1 MRRRSLLQAL
11 VVGSGALALDPLLH
25 IAATQA
31 RSASKVLVLVD
42 LQGGNDGL
50 NTLAPIGD
58 ARYQRARPTLA
69 LGPDAPLLG
78 RGLALHPSLAPLLPL
93 WTERRLSFALGVGW
107 PEPSRS
113 HFKAAD
119 QWATGR
125 DNGLGAG
132 WLARAFADHQGGGPL
147 VSLDGAGSAA
157 MEGGSPLA
165 LQITM
170 AEMEAWKPSRFEP
183 SLEVDSV
190 VLRKMLELEVDS
202 RRVLAELHSL
212 LAPLPPRLALPRGRF
227 GQQVALALRLIGSG
241 ICPPVLHL
249 ALGGFDTHARQAER
263 HANVLQRLAQGLL
276 AFEAGLKLFSKRPEV
291 TLLAVSEFGRRLQ
304 ENGSRGTDHGS
315 ASVALL
321 YGDGLPSPFLGH
333 YPDLGRLDGRGDLIP
348 TLQPSTLYVHVLKG
362 FEGVKN

>member
-1 MRRRSLLQAL
+1 MKRRSLFQAL
-11 VVGSGALALDPLLH
+11 VVGSGALALSPLLH
-25 IAATQA
+25 IAATQV
-31 RSASKVLVLVD
+31 RSPRKVLIIMD
-42 LQGGNDGL
+42 LRGGNDGL

-69 LGPDAPLLG
+69 LGSDAPLVD
-78 RGLALHPSLAPLLPL
+78 RGLALHPSLAPLLSL
-93 WTERRLSFALGVGW
+93 WNERRLSFALGVGW

-119 QWATGR
+119 QWAAGSE
-125 DNGLGAG
+125 NGLGAG
-132 WLARAFADHQGGGPL
+132 WLARAFADHHGGGPL
-147 VSLDGAGSAA
+147 VSLDAAGSAA
-157 MEGGSPLA
+157 LEGGNPLA

-170 AEMEAWKPSRFEP
+170 DEMKAWKRSRFEP

-202 RRVLAELHSL
+202 QRVLDELHSL
-212 LAPLPPRLALPRGRF
+212 LAPLPPSLALPRGRF

-249 ALGGFDTHARQAER
+249 ALGGFDTHARQLER
-263 HANVLQRLAQGLL
+263 HANALRHLAQGLL
-276 AFEAGLKLFSKRPEV
+276 AFEAGLKNFSQRPEV

-321 YGDGLPSPFLGH
+321 YGDNLTSPFFGH
-333 YPDLGRLDGRGDLIP
+333 YPDLSRLDGRGDLIP
-348 TLQPSTLYVHVLKG
+348 TLQPSKLYAHVLQG
-362 FEGVKN
+362 Y